1 MVSNSM
7 HASRKIKLQVTVC
20 LGKFV
25 LSLLLWKLMKKSE
38 VGIWECRKLQ
48 AGRWALTLG
57 GKQLEGVME
66 AKNLRRNK
74 SENLDVCSELW
85 REKTVRQTRFIIF
98 YRIFPPPLPQNK
110 IFGGGEGEFSWF
122 LNKHGGRSLPFF
134 RHFLNYFLRPN
145 FV

>member
-66 AKNLRRNK
+66 AENLRRNK
-74 SENLDVCSELW
+74 SESLDVCSELW
-85 REKTVRQTRFIIF
+85 REKNCQTDAVYNFFIGSSL
-98 YRIFPPPLPQNK
+98 PPFRK
-110 IFGGGEGEFSWF
+110 IKFSGGEGEFSWF

>member
-25 LSLLLWKLMKKSE
+25 LSLLFWKFWGGE
-38 VGIWECRKLQ
+38 IWGCRKLQ
-48 AGRWALTLG
+48 AGRWALTFG
-57 GKQLEGVME
+57 GKQLEGGME
-66 AKNLRRNK
+66 AENLRRNK

-85 REKTVRQTRFIIF
+85 WGKKLSDRRGLWFF
-98 YRIFPPPLPQNK
+98 LSDLPFPPLPQNK
-110 IFGGGEGEFSWF
+110 IFGEGEGEFSRF
-122 LNKHGGRSLPFF
+122 LNKHWVRSLPFF
-134 RHFLNYFLRPN
+134 RYFLNCFLRPN